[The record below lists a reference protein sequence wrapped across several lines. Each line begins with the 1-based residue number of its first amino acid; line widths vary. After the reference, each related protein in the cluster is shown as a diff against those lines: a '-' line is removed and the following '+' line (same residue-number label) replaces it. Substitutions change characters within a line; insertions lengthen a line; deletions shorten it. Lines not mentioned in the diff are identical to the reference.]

1 MRYRLFSVILLLLG
15 FVIPSRA
22 QVFIINDNVFQDRMS
37 EITVTVLDSLTR
49 EPVPFA
55 SVYVIPAKDTTI
67 TNFTLSDAKG
77 EAKLDEVPFGNY
89 VFHIEMMGYKPI
101 AKERYFREREVDMG
115 TLLLQQ
121 DPLFLQAATVT
132 DVGNPIVVKKDTVE
146 FNASS
151 FRVGANAMLKDLLQ
165 RMPGM
170 EITEEGKV
178 KFNGEEIDQ
187 LTVGG
192 RTFFFDDQ
200 STALNNLPAAVVD
213 KIRVID
219 RESEAT
225 RATGLQDGQREKVL
239 DVALKKEYEK
249 GWFGNV
255 GIKAGADIG
264 RDPDDPMQADKGL
277 LYNVNGLLSAYGEK
291 DQLTLIANGQN
302 ITDSNGVFVVISGD
316 GDVLS
321 SSDQGLSTAY
331 QLGVN
336 ANTNR
341 IKDVETTAGANYKY
355 TDTDSGTLSSRTTYL
370 DGEDLLTRTESGG
383 KQYAHTVTANME
395 MEKENE
401 KVWFHFRPAF
411 RYSRTDT
418 YNTNSSETFRSGT
431 LLNKS
436 EGSTRSLS
444 DQKIAD
450 FSGDITFRELGGKK
464 GRSVFLG
471 LGGYYSGS
479 SGESDV
485 VSQLQTIGEEDGQNL
500 HYVSSGQSYEAA
512 TRLSYTEPF
521 GDKWTLS
528 ATASWDYSR
537 LGNARDASDAAGHNE
552 YYSSERKTRTAE
564 QRYTIMAQYKF
575 NDGTWLTFGA
585 DADGI
590 LNEVYSKSYNVSET
604 TGEGEWNWFLA
615 PYFRFQY
622 NKDKDRITVSAQGS
636 NQQPSSSQ
644 MSTVLSLGNPS
655 RLSVGNIYLKP
666 YGYTTMYLNWN
677 RSNRERFSSLMAY
690 LSATIR
696 TQAIGSAQWYDTDGI
711 MYSVP
716 VNIPKPS
723 VNLSFS
729 SSYTTPL
736 DAKKNWSLVLG
747 ASASYSSSFS
757 YQTRTTLPGW
767 DKEHFDYA
775 AFMRDFWGDESGSRF
790 YGGQSGF
797 EESRT
802 RSLNPSASFQI
813 RFNQDRYSFA
823 VGAST
828 QGRIAR
834 YSLDPTANMNT
845 LDTRFTARGSYITKH
860 EFEFNSDIAYV
871 LYSGYAAGYGQ
882 PEWQWN
888 AEISKNIGAF
898 NLSIKCQD
906 ILNQTR
912 NLTHTVTANYEED
925 TYRLILGRY
934 ILFGVKWNF
943 GKMNAAHSQRAQSA
957 ALNMVF

>member
-1 MRYRLFSVILLLLG
+1 M
-15 FVIPSRA
+15 
-22 QVFIINDNVFQDRMS
+22 
-37 EITVTVLDSLTR
+37 
-49 EPVPFA
+49 
-55 SVYVIPAKDTTI
+55 
-67 TNFTLSDAKG
+67 
-77 EAKLDEVPFGNY
+77 
-89 VFHIEMMGYKPI
+89 
-101 AKERYFREREVDMG
+101 
-115 TLLLQQ
+115 
-121 DPLFLQAATVT
+121 
-132 DVGNPIVVKKDTVE
+132 
-146 FNASS
+146 
-151 FRVGANAMLKDLLQ
+151 
-165 RMPGM
+165 
-170 EITEEGKV
+170 
-178 KFNGEEIDQ
+178 
-187 LTVGG
+187 
-192 RTFFFDDQ
+192 
-200 STALNNLPAAVVD
+200 
-213 KIRVID
+213 
-219 RESEAT
+219 
-225 RATGLQDGQREKVL
+225 
-239 DVALKKEYEK
+239 
-249 GWFGNV
+249 
-255 GIKAGADIG
+255 
-264 RDPDDPMQADKGL
+264 
-277 LYNVNGLLSAYGEK
+277 LSAYGEK

-321 SSDQGLSTAY
+321 SSDQGLTTAY

-401 KVWFHFRPAF
+401 KVWFHFRPTF

-444 DQKIAD
+444 DQKIAN

-464 GRSVFLG
+464 GRSVLLG

-500 HYVSSGQSYEAA
+500 HYVSSGQTYEAD

-564 QRYTIMAQYKF
+564 QRYTITAQYKF

-622 NKDKDRITVSAQGS
+622 NKDKDRITVSARGS

-677 RSNRERFSSLMAY
+677 RSNREHFSSLMAY

-736 DAKKNWSLVLG
+736 DARKNWSLVLG

-790 YGGQSGF
+790 YSGQSGF

-834 YSLDPTANMNT
+834 YSLDPTANLNT
-845 LDTRFTARGSYITKH
+845 LDTRFTARGSYTTKK
-860 EFEFNSDIAYV
+860 EFEFNTDLAYV

-912 NLTHTVTANYEED
+912 NLTHTVTANYAED
-925 TYRLILGRY
+925 SYRLIMGRY

>member
-1 MRYRLFSVILLLLG
+1 MKNKILPAILLLLG
-15 FVIPSRA
+15 FGFSARA
-22 QVFIINDNVFQDRMS
+22 QVFIINDNVFQKRMS
-37 EITVTVLDSLTR
+37 EIKATVLDSLTN

-55 SVYVIPAKDTTI
+55 SVYVIPSKDTTI

-77 EAKLDEVPFGNY
+77 EAKLDEVPFGSY
-89 VFHIEMMGYKPI
+89 VFHVEMMGYKPFV
-101 AKERYFREREVDMG
+101 KERYFREDEVDMG
-115 TLLLQQ
+115 TIRLQQ
-121 DPLFLQAATVT
+121 DELFLQAATVT
-132 DVGNPIVVKKDTVE
+132 DVGNPIIVKKDTVE

-170 EITEEGKV
+170 EITEDGKV
-178 KFNGEEIDQ
+178 KFNGEEIDK

-249 GWFGNV
+249 GWFGNI
-255 GIKAGADIG
+255 GIKGGADIG
-264 RDPDDPMQADKGL
+264 SNPDDPMQADKGL

-321 SSDQGLSTAY
+321 SSDQGLTTAY

-500 HYVSSGQSYEAA
+500 HYVSSGQTYEAD

-528 ATASWDYSR
+528 ATARWDYSR

-564 QRYTIMAQYKF
+564 QRYTITAQYKF
-575 NDGTWLTFGA
+575 NEGTWLTFGA

-736 DAKKNWSLVLG
+736 DAKKNWSLILG
-747 ASASYSSSFS
+747 ASASYTSSLS
-757 YQTRTTLPGW
+757 YQARTILPGW
-767 DKEHFDYA
+767 DKDHFDYTT
-775 AFMRDFWGDESGSRF
+775 FMSDFWGDESGSRF
-790 YGGQSGF
+790 YSGQSGF
-797 EESRT
+797 AESHT
-802 RSLNPSASFQI
+802 RSLSPSASFQF

-828 QGRIAR
+828 QARIAR
-834 YSLDPTANMNT
+834 YSLDPTADLNT

-860 EFEFNSDIAYV
+860 EFEFNSDISYV
-871 LYSGYAAGYGQ
+871 FYRGYAEGYGK